1 MRTKVNLFMLALLL
15 VPKVL
20 FSQESDNKGSTIYK
34 KNQIGIQLNPYL
46 DDNLYQR
53 VLMKTIFG
61 VRYGYKLSEPLL
73 LGAEA
78 SGSLSY
84 FFNKSN
90 NPYFY
95 SIRAGIFTRYS
106 IPSGKR
112 LQCFLEVSP
121 YLSHYFQEWT
131 SSSDSSPYR
140 INKIGYYVAPGVSLY
155 SKSKKFSFD
164 LYYKFSNLS
173 LVNGKKS
180 VLSYKVNYN
189 F

>member
-1 MRTKVNLFMLALLL
+1 MKKTFLLSSGIFFLILTNAL
-15 VPKVL
+15 P
-20 FSQESDNKGSTIYK
+20 QEVK
-34 KNQIGIQLNPYL
+34 KPSFRRNQIGIQLNPYL
-46 DDNLYQR
+46 DENLFQR
-53 VLMKTIFG
+53 ILMNTIVG

-78 SGSLSY
+78 SVYFPY
-84 FFNKSN
+84 FFNKTN
-90 NPYFY
+90 LPYFY

-121 YLSHYFQEWT
+121 YLSHYFQEWK
-131 SSSDSSPYR
+131 SSDDHSSLSS
-140 INKIGYYVAPGVSLY
+140 NKLGLYAAPGVTLY
-155 SKSKKFSFD
+155 SKSKKISFD
-164 LYYKFSNLS
+164 LYYKFSNLPF
-173 LVNGKKS
+173 VNGNKS